1 MSVFRTITY
10 LPCKFQIFYQ
20 LLKEEYLN
28 TIIDDALHTFAMFP
42 WCSNC
47 YSTCFN
53 IVAYI
58 LVKLKDSSYQTSF
71 PVYVLESCPYDLF
84 SIN

>member
-28 TIIDDALHTFAMFP
+28 TITDDALLNFCKFLPICAKIIT
-42 WCSNC
+42 
-47 YSTCFN
+47 T
-53 IVAYI
+53 
-58 LVKLKDSSYQTSF
+58 
-71 PVYVLESCPYDLF
+71 YVLDHVSRPDF
-84 SIN
+84 

>member
-28 TIIDDALHTFAMFP
+28 TITDDALLNFCKF
-42 WCSNC
+42 
-47 YSTCFN
+47 
-53 IVAYI
+53 
-58 LVKLKDSSYQTSF
+58 
-71 PVYVLESCPYDLF
+71 LF
-84 SIN
+84 EINEVFV

>member
-28 TIIDDALHTFAMFP
+28 TIIDDALLNFCKF
-42 WCSNC
+42 
-47 YSTCFN
+47 
-53 IVAYI
+53 
-58 LVKLKDSSYQTSF
+58 
-71 PVYVLESCPYDLF
+71 LF
-84 SIN
+84 EINEVFV